1 MMVPEEHQGQF
12 FRKFLAKFSTYVD
25 CVIDGWTRMNK
36 CNCQLSYNPEV
47 LYHTISPVLQIASAT
62 GPPDETG
69 HIDRDVALH
78 GFVESKNQEWPEI
91 VHSSPVRSASQ
102 IYTAL
107 KDGEIRI
114 LELHPTGLNAQL
126 RGDFHV
132 AQIRFSY
139 PKRSDDPSRMA
150 RRINHAISLP
160 AGKPLWYTALSYTW
174 GPPDFDREIQIGVGG
189 DTVMITTSLY
199 VALQHLRSSTHSV
212 FLWIDQICINQ
223 PDTQEKEHQIPLMG
237 LIYTH
242 ATNTVIWLGED
253 KESNSSL
260 AIQTM
265 EMVYSRLQ
273 GIDAKVTTGDFERL
287 HLPQYSDRSWS
298 AIRQLMRAHWFTRL
312 WTIQEAVLSH
322 DLFVLWGKSAVSW
335 NDLVAW
341 FYCLEGSGLLRWL
354 LLNHTPDRHHSVQPT
369 DALPTPPGGAAISVI
384 QNERGR
390 LCKERGL
397 LHLLVSTR
405 YSYATHPKDKIYG
418 VLGLTQS
425 KISPIYSASVTERE
439 VYHEACLVV
448 LPNEVYKLLSCVDH
462 EQPLSPSWIPDWS
475 KPRVT
480 NALGYSTST
489 WHLYQAGGVTA
500 PDRLYKSPLDSLLS
514 DDTKSIT
521 LSGKIFDEVLE
532 RGHTNT
538 TPILDM
544 DDLQAAKHGL
554 KSYVEL
560 IRKHTDREYPS
571 TATSIY
577 HAFWQTLAAGHHD
590 SVATPPTQVRTK
602 SRKDKSSTQA
612 HNEIFS
618 FILDTAMGIQYSLP
632 GQYYSDRQV
641 RGFFNLDSLKST
653 RMTKALEELRA
664 TFEGSLKMRRFAI
677 TRKGFFALVPRG
689 TCESDII
696 VVFENAPV
704 PFVVRRTDNDLQGR
718 SRYTLLGE
726 AYVHGIMKGEAMK
739 MEYLHVESL
748 TLV

>member
-1 MMVPEEHQGQF
+1 
-12 FRKFLAKFSTYVD
+12 
-25 CVIDGWTRMNK
+25 MNE

-47 LYHTISPVLQIASAT
+47 LYHTISPVLQIATAT
-62 GPPDETG
+62 GPPETDY
-69 HIDRDVALH
+69 IDRDDLLALQD
-78 GFVESKNQEWPEI
+78 FVKSKNQERPET
-91 VHSSPVRSASQ
+91 VHSSPVGSASQ

-114 LELHPTGLNAQL
+114 LELHPTGLDTQL

-139 PKRSDDPSRMA
+139 PERSDDPSRMA
-150 RRINHAISLP
+150 RRTNHAISLP

-199 VALQHLRSSTHSV
+199 VALQHLRSTTHSV

-253 KESNSSL
+253 NESNSSL

-273 GIDAKVTTGDFERL
+273 GIEAKVTPGDFERL
-287 HLPQYSDRSWS
+287 HLPQDSDRSWF
-298 AIRQLMRAHWFTRL
+298 AVRQLMGAHWFTRL

-322 DLFVLWGKSAVSW
+322 NLFVQWGKSVVSW

-341 FYCLEGSGLLRWL
+341 FYCLEESSLLRWL
-354 LLNHTPDRHHSVQPT
+354 LLNDTPDRHHPAHPT
-369 DALPTPPGGAAISVI
+369 DALPTPPGGAAIPII
-384 QNERGR
+384 QNERGQLR
-390 LCKERGL
+390 EGRRL

-405 YSYATHPKDKIYG
+405 YSCATHPKDKIYG
-418 VLGLTQS
+418 VLGLTRS
-425 KISPIYSASVTERE
+425 KISPSYSASVTERE
-439 VYHEACLVV
+439 VYHEACLVG

-475 KPRVT
+475 TPRVT

-489 WHLYQAGGVTA
+489 WHLYHAGGEAVDEIT
-500 PDRLYKSPLDSLLS
+500 PNQLYESRHASLLS
-514 DDTKSIT
+514 DDAKSIS
-521 LSGKIFDEVLE
+521 LPGKLFDEVLE
-532 RGHTNT
+532 CGHTST
-538 TPILDM
+538 TPILDT

-554 KSYVEL
+554 KPYVEL
-560 IRKHTDREYPS
+560 IRKHPDREYPS
-571 TATSIY
+571 PATSIY

-590 SVATPPTQVRTK
+590 SAATQV
-602 SRKDKSSTQA
+602 

-618 FILDTAMGIQYSLP
+618 FILDSAMGTRYSLP
-632 GQYYSDRQV
+632 GQYYSERQV
-641 RGFFNLDSLKST
+641 KGFFNLDSLKSP
-653 RMTKALEELRA
+653 RMTKAFEELRA
-664 TFEGSLKMRRFAI
+664 TFEASLKMRRFAI

-696 VVFENAPV
+696 VAFENASV
-704 PFVVRRTDNDLQGR
+704 PFVVRRTDNDLYGR
-718 SRYTLLGE
+718 PRYVLLGE

-739 MEYLHVESL
+739 MEHLHIQSL